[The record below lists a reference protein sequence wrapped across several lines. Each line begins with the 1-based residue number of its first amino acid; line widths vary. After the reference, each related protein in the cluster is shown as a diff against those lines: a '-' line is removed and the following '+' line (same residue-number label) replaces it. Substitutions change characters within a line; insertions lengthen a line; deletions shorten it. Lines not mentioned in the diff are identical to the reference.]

1 MDVGGTT
8 IKAEVTSGDA
18 VLAAGR
24 CPTPKGEQALAAVR
38 DLGATLIAQATGSG
52 GTGSDGTGS
61 GGTAAARVQAAGVVV
76 PGIVDPARGIA
87 VYSANIGWDRLEVT
101 RPLSAE
107 WGIPVRLGH
116 DVIAAGQAEYLTGA
130 GQGATDMAFV
140 AIGTGIAAAL
150 IVGGRVLDGNG
161 TAQPGEIGHVVVR
174 PGGPACGCGNQG
186 CLEAVASAAAIAR
199 AYERAT
205 GEPAGGALAVFRAA
219 QADPRARVV
228 IEAATVALA
237 DGLAVLTTLLAPER
251 IVLGGGLA
259 EAGPA
264 LLDPV
269 AKALASRV
277 HVQPGPALVTA
288 RHGERAGIAGAALLA
303 RSMLP

>member
-1 MDVGGTT
+1 MPPVPAILAIDVGGTT
-8 IKAEVTSGDA
+8 IKAEVASGDG

-24 CPTPKGEQALAAVR
+24 CPTPKGEHALAAAR
-38 DLGATLIAQATGSG
+38 DLGATLIAE
-52 GTGSDGTGS
+52 
-61 GGTAAARVQAAGVVV
+61 AAASGVVVQAAGVVV
-76 PGIVDPARGIA
+76 PGIVDAARGTA
-87 VYSANIGWDRLEVT
+87 VYSSNIGWDNLAVT
-101 RPLSAE
+101 GPLSAE

-116 DVIAAGQAEYLTGA
+116 DVIAAGHAEYLTGA
-130 GQGATDMAFV
+130 GRGAADVAFV

-161 TAQPGEIGHVVVR
+161 AAQPGEIGHVVVR
-174 PGGPACGCGNQG
+174 PGGPECGCGNRG

-205 GEPAGGALAVFRAA
+205 GEPAAGALAVFRAA
-219 QADPRARVV
+219 EGDPRARVV

-259 EAGPA
+259 EAGAA

-269 AKALASRV
+269 AKALAGRV
-277 HVQPGPALVTA
+277 RVQPSPGLVTA
-288 RHGERAGIAGAALLA
+288 RHGERAGIVGAALLGQ
-303 RSMLP
+303 SMLP

>member
-1 MDVGGTT
+1 VTPVPAILAIDVGGTT
-8 IKAEVTSGDA
+8 IKAEVASGDA
-18 VLAAGR
+18 ILASGR
-24 CPTPKGEQALAAVR
+24 CPTPKGDQALAAVR
-38 DLGATLIAQATGSG
+38 DLGATLIAQAATTGAG
-52 GTGSDGTGS
+52 
-61 GGTAAARVQAAGVVV
+61 VQAAGVVV
-76 PGIVDPARGIA
+76 PGIVDAAQGIA
-87 VYSANIGWDRLEVT
+87 VYSANIGWDRLAVT
-101 RPLSAE
+101 GPLATE

-130 GQGATDMAFV
+130 GQGATDVAFV

-174 PGGPACGCGNQG
+174 PGGPECGCGNRG

-205 GEPAGGALAVFRAA
+205 GEPAAGGALAVFRAA
-219 QADPRARVV
+219 QSDPRARVV

-237 DGLAVLTTLLAPER
+237 DGLALLTTLLAPQR

-259 EAGPA
+259 EAGAA

-277 HVQPGPALVTA
+277 HVQPSPVLVTA

-303 RSMLP
+303 RSVLP

>member
-1 MDVGGTT
+1 VTPVPGILAVDVGGTT
-8 IKAEVTSGDA
+8 IKAEVTSGDG

-38 DLGATLIAQATGSG
+38 DLGATLIAR
-52 GTGSDGTGS
+52 
-61 GGTAAARVQAAGVVV
+61 AAASGVTVRAAGVVV
-76 PGIVDPARGIA
+76 PGIVDGARGIA
-87 VYSANIGWDRLEVT
+87 VYSANIGWDRLPVT
-101 RPLSAE
+101 GPLATE

-130 GQGATDMAFV
+130 GRGATDVAFV

-174 PGGPACGCGNQG
+174 PGGPECGCGNRG

-259 EAGPA
+259 EAGAA
-264 LLDPV
+264 LLEPV
-269 AKALASRV
+269 AKALAGRV
-277 HVQPGPALVTA
+277 RVQPGPDLVTA

-303 RSMLP
+303 RSVLP